1 MQDRNSCSKKP
12 GNIKDKVKMKHNIKI
27 TTILLLMF
35 IFTQIIGLVV
45 ISIYQG
51 KILPYGMQPPEMKP
65 EVSFSSIIISIFLAV
80 SLVFLLMKIKANW
93 IIRIWFFSV
102 VAIALGLTFNA
113 FFQKFLPNAAA
124 FALAVGII
132 LSYLK
137 IFKRNI
143 IIHNATELFIYPGI
157 ASVFVPMLGV
167 WSISILLVLISLYDI
182 YAVWH
187 SGIMQKMA
195 KFQIREL
202 RLFAGF
208 FVPYMSKKQ
217 LEQAKKSKQK
227 KVKVS
232 LAILGGGDVVFPIM
246 AAGVMLIAYGWIA
259 ALLVSSFAAIG
270 LLYLFIKA
278 EKGEFYPAMPFIS
291 AGCFAGMLVFY
302 LLRITQILA

>member
-1 MQDRNSCSKKP
+1 
-12 GNIKDKVKMKHNIKI
+12 
-27 TTILLLMF
+27 MF
-35 IFTQIIGLVV
+35 IVTQIIGLVV

-65 EVSFSSIIISIFLAV
+65 EVSFSSILISIFLAV

-113 FFQKFLPNAAA
+113 FFQKFLPNAAV

-270 LLYLFIKA
+270 LFYLFIKA

>member
-1 MQDRNSCSKKP
+1 
-12 GNIKDKVKMKHNIKI
+12 MKHNIKI

-35 IFTQIIGLVV
+35 IVTQIIGLVV

-51 KILPYGMQPPEMKP
+51 HTLPYGMQPPEMKP

-93 IIRIWFFSV
+93 IMRIWFFSV
-102 VAIALGLTFNA
+102 VAIAIALTFNA
-113 FFQKFLPNAAA
+113 FFLKFLPNAAA
-124 FALAVGII
+124 FALTLGII
-132 LSYLK
+132 FSYLK
-137 IFKRNI
+137 IFRRNI
-143 IIHNATELFIYPGI
+143 IVHNATELFIYPGI

-195 KFQIREL
+195 KFQIHEL
-202 RLFAGF
+202 KLFAGF

-217 LEQAKKSKQK
+217 LEQAKKSKKSK

-246 AAGVMLIAYGWIA
+246 AAGVMLIAFGWTA

-278 EKGEFYPAMPFIS
+278 EKGEFYPAMPFIT
-291 AGCFAGMLVFY
+291 AGCFAGMFIFY
-302 LLRITQILA
+302 LLHSLLALI

>member
-1 MQDRNSCSKKP
+1 MQDRDSSSKKP

-80 SLVFLLMKIKANW
+80 SLVFLLMKIKATW

-137 IFKRNI
+137 IFKRDI

-157 ASVFVPMLGV
+157 ASVFVPMLGI

-232 LAILGGGDVVFPIM
+232 IAILGGGDVVFPIM

>member
-1 MQDRNSCSKKP
+1 MQDRDSSSKKP

-65 EVSFSSIIISIFLAV
+65 EVSFSSILISIFLAV